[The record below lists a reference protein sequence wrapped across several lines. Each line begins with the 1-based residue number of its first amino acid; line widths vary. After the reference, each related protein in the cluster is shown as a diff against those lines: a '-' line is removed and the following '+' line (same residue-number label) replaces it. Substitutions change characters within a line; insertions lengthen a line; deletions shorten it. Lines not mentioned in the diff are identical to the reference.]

1 MTSTGT
7 STGKIAAIIVA
18 AGSGSRA
25 GEGLPKQF
33 RLIDGK
39 PMLRH
44 SVGALNAHPLIDAIV
59 VVVADGQ
66 EHLASEIIAGLSNV
80 TIIIGGDTR
89 RDSVRN
95 GLQHLQKHP
104 EINGVLIH
112 DAARPFLPTQ
122 VIDDLITA
130 LGNHAGAVP
139 ALPVTD
145 SLARSHDGATLS
157 ASESR
162 DGLWRIQT
170 PQAFNLSAI
179 CTAHDQW
186 DTEQEATDDARMAKA
201 AGFNVALI
209 PGDER
214 LGKYTFSS
222 DFAGHTQ
229 HKASMQIFRTGTGYD
244 VHRLVAG
251 EELWLCGI
259 KVEHDK
265 GLSGHS
271 DADVALH
278 ALTDAI
284 LGAAALGDIGDHF
297 PPSDP
302 QWRGAASDRFLAHAV
317 SLVAA
322 KGYKIANIDVTIICE
337 APKIGPHRE
346 KMRHRVAEILQIDS
360 DAVSIKATTTE
371 RLGYTGRGEGIAAQA
386 VATLMKGNENAG

>member
-1 MTSTGT
+1 MS

-25 GEGLPKQF
+25 GGGLPKQF

-44 SVGALNAHPLIDAIV
+44 SVDALNAHPLIDAIV

-66 EHLASEIIAGLSNV
+66 EHQASEIVAGMPNIA
-80 TIIIGGDTR
+80 IILGGETR

-95 GLQHLQKHP
+95 GLQHIQNIS
-104 EINGVLIH
+104 EITGVLIH

-122 VIDDLITA
+122 VIDDLIGTLA
-130 LGNHAGAVP
+130 NHAGAVP

-162 DGLWRIQT
+162 EGLWRIQT
-170 PQAFNLSAI
+170 PQAFDLNAI
-179 CTAHDQW
+179 CTAHDRW
-186 DTEQEATDDARMAKA
+186 DAAQEATDDARMAMA
-201 AGFNVALI
+201 AGFDVALI

-214 LGKYTFSS
+214 LAKYTFSS

-229 HKASMQIFRTGTGYD
+229 HKAPMQIFRTGTGYD
-244 VHRLVAG
+244 VHRLVEN

-259 KVEHDK
+259 KIEHDK

-284 LGAAALGDIGDHF
+284 LGAAAMGDIGDHF

-322 KGYKIANIDVTIICE
+322 KGYKIANVDVTIICE

-346 KMRHRVAEILQIDS
+346 NMRQRVADILHIDI

>member
-1 MTSTGT
+1 MT

-25 GEGLPKQF
+25 GDGPPKQF
-33 RLIDGK
+33 RLVGGK
-39 PMLRH
+39 PVLRH
-44 SVGALNAHPLIDAIV
+44 SVDAFAAHPQIDAIV

-66 EHLASEIIAGLSNV
+66 EVDVSQTVAGQQNL
-80 TIIIGGDTR
+80 TIVIGGATR
-89 RDSVRN
+89 RQSVRN
-95 GLQHLQKHP
+95 SLQHLQKKR
-104 EINGVLIH
+104 EITKVLIH
-112 DAARPFLPTQ
+112 DAARPFLPQ
-122 VIDDLITA
+122 KVIDDLIAA
-130 LGNHAGAVP
+130 LESHKAAVP

-157 ASESR
+157 VSESR

-170 PQAFNLSAI
+170 PQAFDLNAI
-179 CTAHDQW
+179 CSAHDQW
-186 DTEQEATDDARMAKA
+186 DVAQEATDDARMAMA
-201 AGFNVALI
+201 AGFSVALI
-209 PGDER
+209 PGDEH
-214 LGKYTFSS
+214 LAKYTFPS
-222 DFAGHTQ
+222 DFQPQAKHN
-229 HKASMQIFRTGTGYD
+229 APMQIFRTGTGYD
-244 VHRLVAG
+244 VHRLVEN

-259 KVEHDK
+259 KIEHDK

-302 QWRGAASDRFLAHAV
+302 QWRGASSDRFLAHAAG
-317 SLVAA
+317 LVAA
-322 KGYKIANIDVTIICE
+322 KGYAIANVDVTIICE

-346 KMRHRVAEILQIDS
+346 VMRQRVAEILQIDI

-386 VATLMKGNENAG
+386 VATLMKANENAY